1 MTSTRRSCPQCGA
14 DAWSRAQPTSRV
26 GAEAVCTPNAGFNGA
41 CGDQLNML
49 PEWCRL
55 LQAESDMAGYLIRR
69 TLLVIPTLFIV
80 TLIVFF
86 TIRLIPGDIIT
97 LTISELGGGIG
108 NIDRERLEAMLGL
121 DVPAHV
127 QYVRWISNILT
138 HGDLGNSLRWKTP
151 ITEEILR
158 RIPVTFEVGL
168 LALIL
173 SQLVAVPIGV
183 YSALRQDTIA
193 DYVGRIF
200 AIFGIAVPG
209 FWLATMVMVYPSIWW
224 SWSPPVLYV
233 PFAEDPLENLKTVI
247 VPAIVLGMSMSG
259 VTMRMSRTMMLDVL
273 RQDYVRTAWSKGLR
287 ERLVVFRHA
296 LKNALIPVIT
306 YIGLMIPILI
316 GGQVVIEKIFAL
328 PGMGMLAV
336 DALSYRDYTIVS
348 GVNLFFAGFVLLVN
362 LGVDL
367 TYAWLDPRISYQ
379 TGRDAGSE

>member
-1 MTSTRRSCPQCGA
+1 
-14 DAWSRAQPTSRV
+14 
-26 GAEAVCTPNAGFNGA
+26 
-41 CGDQLNML
+41 
-49 PEWCRL
+49 
-55 LQAESDMAGYLIRR
+55 MAGYLIRR

-97 LTISELGGGIG
+97 LTVSELGGGIG

-127 QYVRWISNILT
+127 QYVRWIGNILT
-138 HGDLGNSLRWKTP
+138 RGDLGNSLRWKTP
-151 ITEEILR
+151 ITAEILR

-193 DYVGRIF
+193 DYAGRIF

-224 SWSPPVLYV
+224 NWSPPVLYV

-306 YIGLMIPILI
+306 YIGLMIPVLI

>member
-1 MTSTRRSCPQCGA
+1 MRT
-14 DAWSRAQPTSRV
+14 
-26 GAEAVCTPNAGFNGA
+26 
-41 CGDQLNML
+41 
-49 PEWCRL
+49 
-55 LQAESDMAGYLIRR
+55 YIIRR
-69 TLLVIPTLFIV
+69 VLLLIPTFL
-80 TLIVFF
+80 L
-86 TIRLIPGDIIT
+86 
-97 LTISELGGGIG
+97 LTILVFLSVRFLPGNAVDVMMARLGAAEGASAMADF
-108 NIDRERLEAMLGL
+108 DREKVVRMLGL

-127 QYVRWISNILT
+127 QYVRWIGNILT
-138 HGDLGNSLRWKTP
+138 RGDFGNSLRWKTP

-193 DYVGRIF
+193 DYAGRIF

-224 SWSPPVLYV
+224 NWSPPVLYV
-233 PFAEDPLENLKTVI
+233 PFAEDPLENLKTVM

-306 YIGLMIPILI
+306 YIGLMIPVLI

>member
-1 MTSTRRSCPQCGA
+1 
-14 DAWSRAQPTSRV
+14 
-26 GAEAVCTPNAGFNGA
+26 
-41 CGDQLNML
+41 
-49 PEWCRL
+49 
-55 LQAESDMAGYLIRR
+55 
-69 TLLVIPTLFIV
+69 
-80 TLIVFF
+80 
-86 TIRLIPGDIIT
+86 
-97 LTISELGGGIG
+97 
-108 NIDRERLEAMLGL
+108 MLGL

-127 QYVRWISNILT
+127 QYVRWIGNILM

-183 YSALRQDTIA
+183 YSALRQDTIG
-193 DYVGRIF
+193 DYVGRTF

-224 SWSPPVLYV
+224 NWSPPVLYV
-233 PFAEDPLENLKTVI
+233 PFSEDPLENLKTVL

-306 YIGLMIPILI
+306 YIGLMIPVLI

-328 PGMGMLAV
+328 P
-336 DALSYRDYTIVS
+336 
-348 GVNLFFAGFVLLVN
+348 
-362 LGVDL
+362 
-367 TYAWLDPRISYQ
+367 AWACLRWTP
-379 TGRDAGSE
+379 

>member
-1 MTSTRRSCPQCGA
+1 
-14 DAWSRAQPTSRV
+14 
-26 GAEAVCTPNAGFNGA
+26 
-41 CGDQLNML
+41 
-49 PEWCRL
+49 
-55 LQAESDMAGYLIRR
+55 MAGYLIRR

-97 LTISELGGGIG
+97 LTVSELGGGIG

-127 QYVRWISNILT
+127 QYVRWIGNILT
-138 HGDLGNSLRWKTP
+138 RGDLGNSLRWKTP

-183 YSALRQDTIA
+183 YSALRQDTVA
-193 DYVGRIF
+193 DYVGRIV

-224 SWSPPVLYV
+224 NWSPPVLYV
-233 PFAEDPLENLKTVI
+233 PFSEDPLENLKTVL
-247 VPAIVLGMSMSG
+247 VPAMVLGMSMSG

-379 TGRDAGSE
+379 IGRNAGSE